1 MLMLRS
7 LNLKCESLIFC
18 DLAFSVSSWIINPS
32 VLMSLT
38 GIFPETNRKHPLCML
53 YFNLFLCNVR
63 ARRTNKMNSIYL
75 RDSFPVSCLVGA
87 VFELYSHAY
96 SFPITEK
103 YISSKK
109 AHRNSEEEKWLEVI
123 KSVMLTSFMPH
134 FL

>member
-1 MLMLRS
+1 M
-7 LNLKCESLIFC
+7 
-18 DLAFSVSSWIINPS
+18 
-32 VLMSLT
+32 
-38 GIFPETNRKHPLCML
+38 
-53 YFNLFLCNVR
+53 R

-87 VFELYSHAY
+87 VFELYSHVY

-123 KSVMLTSFMPH
+123 KSVMLTSFMPL